1 MSENSNPDWS
11 IFIMDEQTIK
21 YRIRVLAAHAD
32 IVHRGTNT
40 VDTPPYNRFAEYLFG
55 KALNDLIAERM
66 KN

>member
-1 MSENSNPDWS
+1 
-11 IFIMDEQTIK
+11 MDEQTIK